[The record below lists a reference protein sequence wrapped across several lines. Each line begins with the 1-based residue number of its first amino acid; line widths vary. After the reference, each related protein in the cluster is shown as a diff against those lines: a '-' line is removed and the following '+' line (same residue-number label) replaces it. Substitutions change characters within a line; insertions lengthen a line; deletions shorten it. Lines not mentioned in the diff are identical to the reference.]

1 MKKRLPIIILILIIA
16 GLFLIDCAMP
26 RPIGREEITK
36 MTIIMPGS
44 MTDHD
49 FNELATSTG
58 SYLHE
63 GYGFPVE
70 YFDQISVPSLP
81 GKLDDVIKG
90 GSDLIW
96 LHGSQYDSTA
106 YKVAESHQ
114 NVNFIVEADVP
125 PESTPQNVWVLDRNY
140 AKGMYVI
147 GRLAAEKSQ
156 TGKIAYI
163 SGLNLPFTYAEIH
176 AIQQAILDSGKQIEF
191 TPVWV
196 GDFNDP
202 ELARI
207 ATQEQMDKGVD
218 VMIGSLNYGTTG
230 IIAALEPS
238 GEQIWF
244 TSKYTDKS
252 SMAPEHYLTSFLFN
266 FNIPLEAI
274 IQDIRSGKR
283 SGFFQMDFNKGLLVQ
298 DPIQNVD
305 STTIEKIRD
314 VVNKVRAGEISVE
327 KNFLPIGIPSEQ

>member
-230 IIAALEPS
+230 IIAALESS

-283 SGFFQMDFNKGLLVQ
+283 SGFYQMDFNKGLLVQ